1 MALLAVTLRLLFL
14 IGAACLCNTGCLLFW
29 LQIKSLV
36 ENTTAERHK
45 ETGEMEKKMSVNPVV
60 QEKVGKLKGEED
72 GSVPSCFLMS
82 GARYKADKEV
92 SRERKG

>member
-1 MALLAVTLRLLFL
+1 
-14 IGAACLCNTGCLLFW
+14 
-29 LQIKSLV
+29 
-36 ENTTAERHK
+36 
-45 ETGEMEKKMSVNPVV
+45 MEKKTSVNPVV

>member
-1 MALLAVTLRLLFL
+1 
-14 IGAACLCNTGCLLFW
+14 
-29 LQIKSLV
+29 
-36 ENTTAERHK
+36 
-45 ETGEMEKKMSVNPVV
+45 MEKKTSVNPVV

-82 GARYKADKEV
+82 AARYKADKEV

>member
-1 MALLAVTLRLLFL
+1 MVTDKITSGKHNSR
-14 IGAACLCNTGCLLFW
+14 
-29 LQIKSLV
+29 
-36 ENTTAERHK
+36 
-45 ETGEMEKKMSVNPVV
+45 ETQGDRRDGEKTSVNPVV
-60 QEKVGKLKGEED
+60 QEKVGKLKGEEE